1 VPTSVAV
8 VTATDAHGPV
18 GMTVGSFT
26 SISLDPPLV
35 GFFADCGSSTLAR
48 VQAGGSFCVNV
59 LTDSQHHLC
68 GVFAARVEDRFE
80 GIDIVPAHALSDEFA
95 APHRAAP
102 HLAEAMAWVDCHIES
117 VTEIGDHALVVGR
130 VSGLEVAP
138 GNRRPLVFFRGSLCH
153 LDRRTLPS
161 KGNWQL
167 DHYAEW

>member
-1 VPTSVAV
+1 
-8 VTATDAHGPV
+8 
-18 GMTVGSFT
+18 MTVGSFT

-102 HLAEAMAWVDCHIES
+102 HLAERSEEHTSE
-117 VTEIGDHALVVGR
+117 LQ
-130 VSGLEVAP
+130 
-138 GNRRPLVFFRGSLCH
+138 SLM
-153 LDRRTLPS
+153 RIS
-161 KGNWQL
+161 
-167 DHYAEW
+167 YAV